1 MAGKRQ
7 SMSERLRAAYTA
19 AMDAVSELLG
29 QVRARGAV
37 FRQTIMRPPWALRMA
52 SGAPLTLAMMARG
65 RAWIVPERGEPVAI
79 GVGDIAVV
87 RGDAPYTVADDPAT
101 APAHVVTS
109 ADYCP
114 TAAGIEP
121 AGGRTGGTCEPPGA
135 WRGEAAAGAGMSA
148 GVDEG
153 GVSAGAEEVAGGVGG
168 PGRADAVEGAAP
180 VLVSGAF
187 EGRGELSERLLRAL
201 PAVLVVPADGG
212 PYPSVEVVADEV
224 ARNRPGQQLV
234 LDRTLD
240 LLLVAA
246 LRRWFDDPGA
256 GAPAWC
262 RALDDPLVGGALR
275 LLHEAPERPWTVA
288 DLAAEVGVSRAALAR
303 RFTALVGEPPMAYL
317 AGWRVA
323 LAADLLREND
333 QTVDAIA
340 RRVGY
345 ANAFALSVA
354 FKRLRGTRPSDHRDP
369 PPAWRATAGA
379 EAG

>member
-1 MAGKRQ
+1 
-7 SMSERLRAAYTA
+7 
-19 AMDAVSELLG
+19 MDAVSELLG

-37 FRQTIMRPPWALRMA
+37 FRRTIMRPPWALRMA

-121 AGGRTGGTCEPPGA
+121 AGGGAAGACEPPGA
-135 WRGEAAAGAGMSA
+135 RRRGEAAGDGA
-148 GVDEG
+148 
-153 GVSAGAEEVAGGVGG
+153 G
-168 PGRADAVEGAAP
+168 PGRADAAEGAAP

-201 PAVLVVPADGG
+201 PAVLVVPAEGG

-224 ARNRPGQQLV
+224 ARHRPGQQLV

-275 LLHEAPERPWTVA
+275 LLHEAPGRPWTVA

-323 LAADLLREND
+323 LAADLLRETD

-379 EAG
+379 GAG

>member
-1 MAGKRQ
+1 
-7 SMSERLRAAYTA
+7 
-19 AMDAVSELLG
+19 MDAVSELLG

-37 FRQTIMRPPWALRMA
+37 FRRTIMRPPWALRMA

-65 RAWIVPERGEPVAI
+65 RAWIVPERGEPVVI

-121 AGGRTGGTCEPPGA
+121 AGGRAGGTCEPPGA
-135 WRGEAAAGAGMSA
+135 WRDGAAAAAGAGVGDA
-148 GVDEG
+148 
-153 GVSAGAEEVAGGVGG
+153 GVSAEEVVGGAGG
-168 PGRADAVEGAAP
+168 PGRADVAEGAAP

-323 LAADLLREND
+323 LAADLLRETD

-379 EAG
+379 GAG